1 MNFHRFRI
9 VIVGLISILNLAAQ
23 PKNPLF
29 YHVYADYGMTSDKTT
44 VTHQDYQGYIWIGT
58 EEGLNKFI
66 SYTELDFDQYKS
78 IRDDSSTLTNDYI
91 TTLFEDSK
99 RNLWVGTMNGLCLY
113 NRNLDNF
120 TRISQR
126 HEALMNKKVNAIVER
141 ENELWI
147 ATDDMLCVYDLL
159 SDSIRKTFSWKTPAD
174 KQARFNDL
182 YTTNDH
188 VWVATS
194 NGLYFAKDM
203 FLDPIQGYEDVEVTS
218 ITLSEDGQIVTGTKH
233 NGLWTLNK
241 SGNITAYTTETA
253 VNLTSNQVND
263 VLKISNGDIWVATNN
278 GLTFLDLT
286 TNTSKKLTYDFN
298 KFYGLSDYEVRQ
310 LYQDNVGAIW
320 MTSPL
325 GGVNYYHESDNQFDY
340 YGQTTSNA
348 LSNELMDYSVLSMY
362 EDTLRNELW
371 IGSRIGL
378 SKYSEEEDIFQ
389 HFHFTLN
396 GQRESNQILSIAEDS
411 PNHFLLGT
419 EKGLFSWNTTTKK
432 FQPIDDHSDF
442 KDQINVIYKD
452 RSGAIWIGTQNN
464 GLKRLSDQMDE
475 FHIQFAVGEDRVSVP
490 NINDIIQLSDGTVW
504 VGTTSGLFYV
514 NGNLELKSY
523 PIRLNN
529 EKILDSWVNYLCTST
544 EGKLIVGSRKE
555 GLILIKPH
563 AAQDAV
569 MVNKEMGLAT
579 NDVRSMTRISDSLV
593 WISTNVGLAKLTTN
607 SDSVLKVTNFYL
619 HDGLQGKQFTPKAG
633 VALNKQV
640 YFGGLSGLT
649 HFNPTKVKE
658 FDIPLVV
665 NLTDLTINDQ
675 LIKPGSNSTIKKS
688 ISVSDTLVL
697 GPDQNNFTI
706 SFMAM
711 DYMRPDSVKYRY
723 RLEKYDKNWMYS
735 TAHNATYTNIPRGK
749 QYTFVVQAVSRFRNW
764 SEPRSII
771 VYMTPYFYETAWFK
785 ILIAFLTVGI
795 LFAVLRYREQA
806 SVIKQRNLKRLV
818 DLRTKELK
826 LEVEAKEKTAVE
838 LEKAKNDAEKAN
850 RIKSEFLANISH
862 EIRTP
867 LNGIL
872 GMSHLVS
879 ENEPNPENR
888 EMLNILGSSAKSL
901 REIIDDLLDLSKIE
915 AGKYDIAVEEF
926 NLTQLARE
934 IVMAFEPEAR
944 LKNIA
949 LLTHIDSDIP
959 EMLIGDELRIKQV
972 LVNLLSNSLKFT
984 DSGSIELS
992 INLLDNQENKSIL
1005 QIGVRDTGIGIPY
1018 DKQDDVFSS
1027 FSQVE
1032 SGSKRKYGGT
1042 GLGLAISKKLI
1053 LLMGGTIVVES
1064 IPGEGS
1070 FFKIELALSK
1080 SDGPGIT
1087 ADLNID
1093 LSVPEGRKI
1102 LLVEDNAVNT
1112 IVATKMLQKTN
1123 QMVDTASNGKDALVK
1138 AEKNSYD
1145 LILMDIQMPVM
1156 DGLEA
1161 TLKIRQS
1168 TGLSAN
1174 TPIVAL
1180 TAGAMHHD
1188 REKALKV
1195 GMSDFIP
1202 KPISYDQLEKVLI
1215 KYLNNPEEVPSMLR

>member
-9 VIVGLISILNLAAQ
+9 IFAAIISTLNLTSQ

-29 YHVYADYGMTSDKTT
+29 HHIYADHGLASDHTT
-44 VTHQDYQGYIWIGT
+44 VVEQDYLGYVWVGT
-58 EEGLNKFI
+58 EEGLNKFV
-66 SYTELDFDQYKS
+66 SYNKFNFKTYKS
-78 IRDDSSTLTNDYI
+78 ERADTSSINHDYV
-91 TTLFEDSK
+91 TDLFEDSQK
-99 RNLWVGTMNGLCLY
+99 NLWVGTISGLNLY
-113 NRNLDNF
+113 SRSHDRF
-120 TRISQR
+120 IRINDR
-126 HEALMNKKVNAIVER
+126 HPVLNKHRINAIAEKNR
-141 ENELWI
+141 QLWL
-147 ATDDMLCVYDLL
+147 ATDNKLFVYNYKT
-159 SDSIRKTFSWKTPAD
+159 DSIKKTFEQVESD
-174 KQARFNDL
+174 GDLIEFNDL
-182 YTTNDH
+182 YTKGDH
-188 VWVATS
+188 IWIGAS
-194 NGLYFAKDM
+194 NGLYFA
-203 FLDPIQGYEDVEVTS
+203 QGLELELIEGFENVEVTS
-218 ITLSEDGQIVTGTKH
+218 ITQSETGDIVCGTKAQ
-233 NGLWTLNK
+233 GVWRINK
-241 SGNITAYTTETA
+241 QGEITKYTIHSEPA
-253 VNLTSNQVND
+253 IISNQVND
-263 VLKISNGDIWVATNN
+263 VHKISDNKIWVGTKD
-278 GLTFLDLT
+278 GLTFLDI
-286 TNTSKKLTYDFN
+286 NNQGSKFHQYDFDL
-298 KFYGLSDYEVRQ
+298 FYGISDHEIRNIYE
-310 LYQDNVGAIW
+310 DNSGGLWI
-320 MTSPL
+320 TTPL
-325 GGVNYYHESDNQFDY
+325 GGLNYYHASDNQFDY
-340 YGQTTSNA
+340 FGQKTSSA
-348 LSNELMDYSVLSMY
+348 SSNELMDYNILSLY
-362 EDTLRNELW
+362 SDTSSNVLW
-371 IGSRIGL
+371 IGTRSGI
-378 SKYSEEEDIFQ
+378 SKYLRTEDTFIHYPFEI
-389 HFHFTLN
+389 N
-396 GQRESNQILSIAEDS
+396 GERFFNQILSIKKDQ
-411 PNHFLLGT
+411 NGLIWLGT
-419 EKGLFSWNTTTKK
+419 QKGLFTWNESSKIYQRVNNDPNLSDQVNAV
-432 FQPIDDHSDF
+432 FIDMKGTIWVGTEHS
-442 KDQINVIYKD
+442 
-452 RSGAIWIGTQNN
+452 
-464 GLKRLSDQMDE
+464 GLKRISDDLDE
-475 FHIQFAVGEDRVSVP
+475 INVEFALGEEMVSIP
-490 NINDIIQLSDGTVW
+490 NINDIMQLPDSSIW
-504 VGTTSGLFYV
+504 VGTANGLFQV
-514 NGNLELKSY
+514 NEKTVLESY
-523 PIRLNN
+523 PLRVGNAQINN
-529 EKILDSWVNYLCTST
+529 AWVNFLCKSFNG
-544 EGKLIVGSRKE
+544 ELIVGTRQE
-555 GLILIKPH
+555 GMILIDKNS
-563 AAQDAV
+563 AKDKILASRDL
-569 MVNKEMGLAT
+569 GLST
-579 NDVRSMTRISDSLV
+579 NDIRSMLRLSDSLT
-593 WISTNVGLAKLTTN
+593 WISTNMGLTRLKTLE
-607 SDSVLKVTNFYL
+607 DSVINVANFYM
-619 HDGLQGKQFTPKAG
+619 HDGLQGKQFSPKAG
-633 VALNKQV
+633 AALNNHV
-640 YFGGLSGLT
+640 YFGGLSGMT
-649 HFNPTKVKE
+649 HFNALEITEYDLPLTVNFTGLKVK
-658 FDIPLVV
+658 DRPVYPGPNSV
-665 NLTDLTINDQ
+665 LT
-675 LIKPGSNSTIKKS
+675 KS
-688 ISVSDTLVL
+688 LEISDTLVL
-697 GPDQNNFTI
+697 QPEQNNFTI
-706 SFMAM
+706 SFAAM
-711 DYMRPDSVKYRY
+711 DYMRPDSIKYRY
-723 RLEKYDKNWMYS
+723 KLSKYDEEWIHTTDLDVN
-735 TAHNATYTNIPRGK
+735 YTNIPRGK
-749 QYTFVVQAVSRFRNW
+749 QYVFTVQAISRFRNW
-764 SEPRSII
+764 SEPRTLVI
-771 VYMTPYFYETAWFK
+771 YMTPYFYERAWFK

-926 NLTQLARE
+926 NLKQLARE

-1123 QMVDTASNGKDALVK
+1123 QMVDTANNGKDALVK